1 MTDQIS
7 NNCGDV
13 SSRWIVNPS
22 RKSFSNR
29 RRIQADIRDW
39 ELEPHKPIASLYIL
53 VCYLPTGWGWQWL
66 DLNSIGCRFKY
77 KPRLTWT
84 NLSRQWSGRDLFLKA
99 ACLAQ
104 SFIWS
109 TQLDWQEITSDIHIY
124 KLLSRKEALTSC
136 STISILG
143 GKLLNVLQVTTWI
156 CSVCVW
162 RSHESIFLWLN
173 SPLFVC

>member
-1 MTDQIS
+1 M
-7 NNCGDV
+7 
-13 SSRWIVNPS
+13 
-22 RKSFSNR
+22 
-29 RRIQADIRDW
+29 RIKANFKDW
-39 ELEPHKPIASLYIL
+39 ELEWHKLISNLNIL
-53 VCYLPTGWGWQWL
+53 VRYLPTGWGWQWL
-66 DLNSIGCRFKY
+66 DLNSIGSRFKY

-84 NLSRQWSGRDLFLKA
+84 NLSRQWSGRDLSLTA

-109 TQLDWQEITSDIHIY
+109 TQLGWHVATSVVHICN
-124 KLLSRKEALTSC
+124 LLSRTETLTSC
-136 STISILG
+136 RTFHILRG
-143 GKLLNVLQVTTWI
+143 GQLLNVLQVTTWI